1 MRLPKD
7 SLLRAEMVAALAVIG
22 FGVAVALLGSS
33 YPLGTASRMGP
44 GYFPVMLGAALV
56 LTGVLLVVE
65 AWRAPPA
72 TPGAGR
78 FPVGPALALVAGVLA
93 FALLLRPAGLVP
105 AIFAL
110 VLIATLGE
118 RPWKPVG
125 ALVIAAGM
133 SAVSVALFIEGLRV
147 PLRPFWW

>member
-1 MRLPKD
+1 MRLPKPA
-7 SLLRAEMVAALAVIG
+7 LPRAEMVAALAVIG
-22 FGVAVALLGSS
+22 FGVAVALLGRG
-33 YPLGTASRMGP
+33 YPLGSASRMGP
-44 GYFPVMLGAALV
+44 GYFPVMLGVALV
-56 LTGVLLVVE
+56 VTGVLLVAE
-65 AWRAPPA
+65 AWRAQPSRPVA
-72 TPGAGR
+72 EP
-78 FPVGPALALVAGVLA
+78 FPYLPALALVAGVFA
-93 FALLLRPAGLVP
+93 FALLLRPAGLGP

-125 ALVIAAGM
+125 ALVIAACM